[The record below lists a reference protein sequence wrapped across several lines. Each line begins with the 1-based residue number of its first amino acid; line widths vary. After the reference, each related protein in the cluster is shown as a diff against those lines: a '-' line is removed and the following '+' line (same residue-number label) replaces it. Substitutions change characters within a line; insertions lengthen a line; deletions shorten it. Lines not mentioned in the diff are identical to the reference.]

1 VAKKAAES
9 AAAAAEQ
16 DRKGAEVAAA
26 VAEKDRVHA
35 ESALEEAQKKLA
47 EAEAYLEEQKAK
59 GTGETH
65 GTFWWMDRELQ
76 ERKQYMP
83 KSGKAKLL
91 F

>member
-1 VAKKAAES
+1 
-9 AAAAAEQ
+9 
-16 DRKGAEVAAA
+16 
-26 VAEKDRVHA
+26 
-35 ESALEEAQKKLA
+35 LA

-65 GTFWWMDRELQ
+65 GTFWWLDRELK

-83 KSGKAKLL
+83 KSGNAKLL